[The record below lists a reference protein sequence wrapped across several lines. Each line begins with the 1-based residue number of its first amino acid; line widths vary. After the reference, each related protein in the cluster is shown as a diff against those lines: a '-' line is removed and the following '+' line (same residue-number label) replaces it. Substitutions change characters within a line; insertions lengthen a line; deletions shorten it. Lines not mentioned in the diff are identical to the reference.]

1 MSKFKKQVI
10 SYGNTCNCGGHDR
23 IGECNPYERAQM
35 YNWFRK
41 RRPKD
46 YEPHYREYLESY
58 EEAHGRL
65 DTESFLFND
74 SKFKDY
80 DKVKAAYR
88 GLSNAR
94 IKRPKED
101 NQQAQYWNE

>member
-1 MSKFKKQVI
+1 MSQFQKKITNQSNI
-10 SYGNTCNCGGHDR
+10 CSCGKHEG

-35 YNWFRK
+35 YNWFRE
-41 RRPKD
+41 RYPIG

-58 EEAHGRL
+58 ERAHGRL
-65 DTESFLFND
+65 GVESFLFND

-88 GLSNAR
+88 GLSKAK
-94 IKRPKED
+94 IKES
-101 NQQAQYWNE
+101 QQEGVQYWNEP